1 LLFASKWVDK
11 FFITQETPIAMA
23 EIFDLEKATQTA
35 KESLART
42 ADNHSAQILRAI
54 EMVEES
60 LREKRSRIEEIQMR
74 RDHLDSEYRKLNE
87 TLEWEN
93 SDLAQKLHAVVKDLD
108 TDGVIL
114 ELLPDMPTATETSDL
129 DTDIADRDQ
138 QVRGSPD
145 DKQNNPSFPV
155 WLKKNKKRDRGA

>member
-1 LLFASKWVDK
+1 
-11 FFITQETPIAMA
+11 MA

-74 RDHLDSEYRKLNE
+74 RDYLASEYRKLNE

-108 TDGVIL
+108 ADGVIL
-114 ELLPDMPTATETSDL
+114 ELLPDMPAATETSDL
-129 DTDIADRDQ
+129 DTDIADCDQ

-145 DKQNNPSFPV
+145 DKQNSRSFPG
-155 WLKKNKKRDRGA
+155 WLKKDKGRPRGA

>member
-1 LLFASKWVDK
+1 
-11 FFITQETPIAMA
+11 MA
-23 EIFDLEKATQTA
+23 EIIDLEKATQTA

-74 RDHLDSEYRKLNE
+74 RDCLASEYRKLNE

-114 ELLPDMPTATETSDL
+114 ELLPDMPAATETSDL
-129 DTDIADRDQ
+129 DTDIADCGQ

-145 DKQNNPSFPV
+145 DKQKNPSSPG
-155 WLKKNKKRDRGA
+155 WLKKNKGRPRGA

>member
-1 LLFASKWVDK
+1 M
-11 FFITQETPIAMA
+11 PIAMT
-23 EIFDLEKATQTA
+23 DTTVLENATQTA
-35 KESLART
+35 TESLAFT
-42 ADNHSAQILRAI
+42 AGNPSAQILRAI
-54 EMVEES
+54 EIVEES
-60 LREKRSRIEEIQMR
+60 LRDKRSRIEEIQMR
-74 RDHLDSEYRKLNE
+74 RDYLASEYSKLNE

-129 DTDIADRDQ
+129 DTDIADCDQ

-145 DKQNNPSFPV
+145 DKQNNPSFPG
-155 WLKKNKKRDRGA
+155 WLKKNKGRPRGA